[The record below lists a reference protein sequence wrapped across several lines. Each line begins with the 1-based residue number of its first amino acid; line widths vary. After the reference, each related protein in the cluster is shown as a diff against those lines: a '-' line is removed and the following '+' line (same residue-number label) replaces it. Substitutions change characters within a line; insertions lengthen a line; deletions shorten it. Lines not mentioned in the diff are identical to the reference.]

1 MKPLQI
7 SLLLIIAI
15 LILAA
20 CAPPI
25 PTSSPEATLAVI
37 NDENTS
43 TQPEATPYPPPPV
56 IETSDD
62 IPYPPPTVEILPID
76 VYPGPE
82 STKVMIGASAF
93 QLNKPIFEGAT
104 EITGVG
110 LAGVPIMI
118 EDLTFMGE
126 ILGRGV
132 IDEDGTFSISVEALE
147 KAHRI
152 GIALDNLE
160 GTQWSQEDFYDE
172 GFNGEDPMQV
182 PLVGYFYD
190 TAIIEE

>member
-7 SLLLIIAI
+7 SLLTLVVI

-25 PTSSPEATLAVI
+25 ATPSPSATPAAI
-37 NDENTS
+37 SDENTS
-43 TQPEATPYPPPPV
+43 TQPEDTPYPPPPV
-56 IETSDD
+56 LDTSDV
-62 IPYPPPTVEILPID
+62 PYPPPTVEILPID

-118 EDLTFMGE
+118 EYLTFMGE

-132 IDEDGTFSISVEALE
+132 IDEDGSFTISVEALE
-147 KAHRI
+147 KAHR
-152 GIALDNLE
+152 D
-160 GTQWSQEDFYDE
+160 
-172 GFNGEDPMQV
+172 
-182 PLVGYFYD
+182 
-190 TAIIEE
+190 